1 MVRRYQVVWYCREL
15 YTLTQNCYFCPQIFF
30 GHVSCSH
37 SLRPTCISQGNYIP
51 AQERWNREPPMV
63 CPSCTNLTFN
73 SCWWWEGTQLYD
85 IVESFIFWR
94 KIIVFPSIFPCIM
107 MPFAKNHLYLTWD
120 LHSSTSKDEIES
132 PLWYVHR
139 AQMSHLI
146 HADGGKVLS
155 CMIMLSILLQNN
167 HFPLNV
173 CHVSYSHSLRPICI
187 PHGNY
192 IRAQV
197 KLKWRALY
205 NMSKDAQKIVI
216 FKVSQ
221 NLWSW

>member
-1 MVRRYQVVWYCREL
+1 MVCPLCANVTFNSRWWWEGTKL
-15 YTLTQNCYFCPQIFF
+15 YDIVESFIFWHKIVTFALKFFF

-155 CMIMLSILLQNN
+155 CMILWS
-167 HFPLNV
+167 
-173 CHVSYSHSLRPICI
+173 
-187 PHGNY
+187 
-192 IRAQV
+192 
-197 KLKWRALY
+197 ALY
-205 NMSKDAQKIVI
+205 SIAK
-216 FKVSQ
+216 
-221 NLWSW
+221 